1 MASSF
6 LAPRFPASVSGVV
19 RVAVVPLELADA
31 PPADLDPALAAP
43 LALSVSLGIPE
54 SFAPFPF
61 LRTVPALVEIS
72 FCAAVADVFVGD
84 EADAFAF
91 VGVAGPPPG
100 PVSDPPLADPV
111 PAEDCVTRFG
121 MNG

>member
-6 LAPRFPASVSGVV
+6 LAPRFPASASGVV
-19 RVAVVPLELADA
+19 REDVVPLALADA
-31 PPADLDPALAAP
+31 PPADLDPAAAAP

-54 SFAPFPF
+54 SFAPFPL
-61 LRTVPALVEIS
+61 LRVVPELVEIS
-72 FCAAVADVFVGD
+72 FCAVVADVFVD
-84 EADAFAF
+84 VDADAFAF
-91 VGVAGPPPG
+91 AGAAGPPPV

-111 PAEDCVTRFG
+111 PAEDCATRFG

>member
-6 LAPRFPASVSGVV
+6 LAPRFPASASGVV
-19 RVAVVPLELADA
+19 RVDVVPLALADA
-31 PPADLDPALAAP
+31 PPVDLDPAVAAP

-72 FCAAVADVFVGD
+72 FCAAVADVFLDVD
-84 EADAFAF
+84 DADAF
-91 VGVAGPPPG
+91 VGVAGPPPV

-111 PAEDCVTRFG
+111 PAEDCATRFG